1 MSKYSFQA
9 EINELMSL
17 IINSFYSNREI
28 FLRELISNA
37 SDAID
42 KHRHVLLTDKQQTP
56 GDDYRI
62 RISTDKEAKTL
73 TIEDNG
79 IGMTRQ
85 DMIDNIG
92 TIARS
97 GTRAFM
103 EKMKEGSDSLIGQF
117 GVGFYSAYLVA
128 GNVKVFASKDGEH
141 NVWESDANGSF
152 TIDEWSPDDELREN
166 GSRIVLSLKD
176 DQLEYLEEHKIR
188 GLVKKHNQFISHPIE
203 LYVTRTVTEE
213 VPVDDSDTGDKDSS
227 DDAEEAE
234 EGPDT
239 GDKEPTDDAEEGPD
253 TGDKEP
259 TDDAE
264 EGPDIGDK
272 EPTDDADEVPDTGD
286 KEPTDDV
293 RMGKMPE
300 SEEVTVEDVDD
311 VKPTTKKVD
320 RIVHEYEQ
328 LNKDKPIWTRAP
340 DDVSVEEYNAFYK
353 SISNDFDDPIAK
365 KHFNVEGQLEY
376 RSILYI
382 PKRAPFDLFE
392 KAENKK
398 SNNVKLYV
406 KKVFVT
412 DDSEALLPDWLSF
425 VRGVVDSD
433 DLPLNISREFL
444 QQNKVMKTIQK
455 NLVKKSL
462 DMISDLDDADGDTF
476 YSQFSKCLKLGAYND
491 TTHREKLL
499 KLLRFHS
506 SLGESMMTLE
516 KYTGGAVDGQESVY
530 YMCGESVEGMRKSP
544 FIERCTK
551 LGINVL
557 LMGDPIDEYLMQH
570 VREFTNS
577 EDKKFS
583 FVSVTKDGLK
593 LPGEED
599 AMDSDEM
606 KALCVAMKE
615 VLGDKV
621 EKVVTG
627 RRIVDAP
634 ACIVTGQHGWSA
646 NMERIMKAQ
655 ALRNDTMNFMA
666 PKKIFEINPEH
677 HIVKRLCDKLG
688 GKKTIDGTTK
698 DVVHLLYEVSL
709 ISSGFNFEDPSD
721 FAKRMYRVIGV
732 GTGADDEEVEVY
744 TEIQKMESEPPVDE
758 NMEEID

>member
-1 MSKYSFQA
+1 
-9 EINELMSL
+9 
-17 IINSFYSNREI
+17 
-28 FLRELISNA
+28 
-37 SDAID
+37 
-42 KHRHVLLTDKQQTP
+42 
-56 GDDYRI
+56 
-62 RISTDKEAKTL
+62 
-73 TIEDNG
+73 
-79 IGMTRQ
+79 
-85 DMIDNIG
+85 
-92 TIARS
+92 
-97 GTRAFM
+97 
-103 EKMKEGSDSLIGQF
+103 
-117 GVGFYSAYLVA
+117 
-128 GNVKVFASKDGEH
+128 
-141 NVWESDANGSF
+141 
-152 TIDEWSPDDELREN
+152 
-166 GSRIVLSLKD
+166 
-176 DQLEYLEEHKIR
+176 
-188 GLVKKHNQFISHPIE
+188 
-203 LYVTRTVTEE
+203 
-213 VPVDDSDTGDKDSS
+213 
-227 DDAEEAE
+227 
-234 EGPDT
+234 
-239 GDKEPTDDAEEGPD
+239 
-253 TGDKEP
+253 
-259 TDDAE
+259 
-264 EGPDIGDK
+264 
-272 EPTDDADEVPDTGD
+272 
-286 KEPTDDV
+286 
-293 RMGKMPE
+293 MGKRPE
-300 SEEVTVEDVDD
+300 SEEVTVEDVED
-311 VKPTTKKVD
+311 VKPATKKVD

-328 LNKDKPIWTRAP
+328 LNKDKPIWTRSP

-353 SISNDFDDPIAK
+353 SISNDFDEPIAK

-462 DMISDLDDADGDTF
+462 DMISDLGDADGDTF

-577 EDKKFS
+577 DDKKFS

-599 AMDSDEM
+599 AVDSEEM

-634 ACIVTGQHGWSA
+634 ACIVTGQYGWSA

-677 HIVKRLCDKLG
+677 RIVKRLCDKLG
-688 GKKTIDGTTK
+688 GKKTIDGTSK

>member
-42 KHRHVLLTDKQQTP
+42 KHRHVLLTEQQQTP
-56 GDDYRI
+56 CDEYHI
-62 RISTDKEAKTL
+62 RITPDKEAKTL

-79 IGMTRQ
+79 IGMTKQ
-85 DMIDNIG
+85 DIIDNIG

-103 EKMKEGSDSLIGQF
+103 EKMKESDSLIGQF

-128 GNVKVFASKDGEH
+128 GNVKVFTSKDDEH
-141 NVWESDANGSF
+141 HVWESDANGSF
-152 TIDEWSPDDELREN
+152 TIDEWNPDAPQHR
-166 GSRIVLSLKD
+166 GTRIVLSMKE
-176 DQLEYLEEHKIR
+176 DQMEYLEEHKIR
-188 GLVKKHNQFISHPIE
+188 SLVKKHNQFISHPVE
-203 LYVTRTVTEE
+203 LYVSRTVPVSTEE
-213 VPVDDSDTGDKDSS
+213 ADGNV
-227 DDAEEAE
+227 
-234 EGPDT
+234 
-239 GDKEPTDDAEEGPD
+239 
-253 TGDKEP
+253 
-259 TDDAE
+259 
-264 EGPDIGDK
+264 
-272 EPTDDADEVPDTGD
+272 DADTDT
-286 KEPTDDV
+286 
-293 RMGKMPE
+293 
-300 SEEVTVEDVDD
+300 VTVEDVDEIR
-311 VKPTTKKVD
+311 KGKQPEGEPKTET
-320 RIVHEYEQ
+320 VHEYER

-340 DDVSVEEYNAFYK
+340 EDVTDEEYGAFYK
-353 SISNDFDDPIAK
+353 TISNDFDEPLAK

-392 KAENKK
+392 KAEKK
-398 SNNVKLYV
+398 NNIKLYV
-406 KKVFVT
+406 KRVFVT
-412 DDSEALLPDWLSF
+412 DDTETLPEWLNF

-462 DMISDLDDADGDTF
+462 DMISDLNEEDGDAF

-491 TTHREKLL
+491 TTHRDKLL

-506 SLGESMMTLE
+506 SLGDSMITLE
-516 KYTGGAVDGQESVY
+516 KYAEGIVDKQESVY
-530 YMCGESVEGMRKSP
+530 YMCGENVDGMRKSP
-544 FIERCTK
+544 FIERCSK

-557 LMGDPIDEYLMQH
+557 LMGDPIDEYLMQQ
-570 VREFTNS
+570 VREFTSSN
-577 EDKKFS
+577 EQKLK
-583 FVSVTKDGLK
+583 FVSVTKDGLV
-593 LPGEED
+593 LPGEETVED
-599 AMDSDEM
+599 TDDV
-606 KALCVAMKE
+606 KALCSAIKE

-634 ACIVTGQHGWSA
+634 SCIVTAQYGWSA

-677 HIVKRLCDKLG
+677 DIIKRLCSKLG
-688 GKKTIDGTTK
+688 GKKTLDTSSK
-698 DVVHLLYEVSL
+698 DLVHLLYEVSL

-721 FAKRMYRVIGV
+721 FAKRMYRVISI
-732 GTGADDEEVEVY
+732 GTGDDEEVDVF
-744 TEIQKMESEPPVDE
+744 TEIKPVAETVAVADAE
-758 NMEEID
+758 AGDMEEVD